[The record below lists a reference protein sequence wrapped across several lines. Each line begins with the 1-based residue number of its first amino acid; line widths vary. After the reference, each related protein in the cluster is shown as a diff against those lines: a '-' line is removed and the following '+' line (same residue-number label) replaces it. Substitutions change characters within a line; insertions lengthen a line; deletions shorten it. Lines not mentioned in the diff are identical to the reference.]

1 MTTRY
6 GIQMKDGSWWAGANR
21 FTENVLTARWFST
34 MTQAEL
40 AGLIALP
47 DQRADWN
54 VRPIPL
60 EDALQETCA

>member
-1 MTTRY
+1 MTTHY

-21 FTENVLTARWFST
+21 FTVNVLTARWFSS

-40 AGLIALP
+40 AALISLP
-47 DQRADWN
+47 DPRSDWK
-54 VRPIPL
+54 VTPIPL